1 MSRSLLLLVVPLLS
15 FVPRTS
21 TAQSD
26 AVPLPRTSAAPSD
39 AAPLPTHVGEAE
51 REQARHLYDEAIQS
65 GKRGDYRKA
74 KASLVAAWSLIKT
87 WEIAVNLG
95 SAEMRLGQYR
105 AAAEHLAWGIRD
117 CAAKEGETYPPLV
130 KAKALLNEA
139 AGHVGQVKLLADE
152 PGASIFVDDE
162 VVGRSPLSDP
172 LYLEPGDH
180 VITARPAN
188 PERASLR
195 LEVHVQPGDALES
208 YLRFASAGVTKTA
221 DPEEP
226 ALPVSGES
234 NKLEART
241 VVPLTLGGLAVI
253 AGGVGLAFSIKASA
267 AEDAAADWALR
278 TGGNCDVPNAAC
290 AGLADA
296 RERRNDAN
304 RIANVAWISAG
315 AFGVSALVTALF
327 WPKATSSVAKANL
340 RIGPRAMDDLR
351 GVTVMGTF
359 E

>member
-1 MSRSLLLLVVPLLS
+1 MTRSSLLLVVPLLS
-15 FVPRTS
+15 L
-21 TAQSD
+21 
-26 AVPLPRTSAAPSD
+26 LPRTSAAQSD
-39 AAPLPTHVGEAE
+39 APPLPTHVGEAE
-51 REQARHLYDEAIQS
+51 REQARHLYDEAIQY
-65 GKRGDYRKA
+65 GKRGEYRKA
-74 KASLVAAWSLIKT
+74 KASLMAAWSLIKT

-95 SAEMRLGQYR
+95 SAELRLGQYR

-117 CAAKEGETYPPLV
+117 CAVKEGETYPPLV
-130 KAKALLNEA
+130 KARALLADA

-152 PGASIFVDDE
+152 PGASIFVDEE
-162 VVGRSPLSDP
+162 VVGRTPLPDP
-172 LYLEPGDH
+172 LYLDPGDH
-180 VITARPAN
+180 VITARPAS

-195 LEVHVQPGDALES
+195 LEVRVQPGDALES
-208 YLRFASAGVTKTA
+208 YLRFANAGATKTA
-221 DPEEP
+221 DSETPP
-226 ALPVSGES
+226 IAGSGES

-241 VVPLTLGGLAVI
+241 VVPLALGGLSVI
-253 AGGVGLAFSIKASA
+253 AGGIGLAFSIKASA

-304 RIANVAWISAG
+304 RVANVAWISAG
-315 AFGVSALVTALF
+315 VFGVSALVTALF
-327 WPKATSSVAKANL
+327 WPKATPPVAKANL
-340 RIGPRAMDDLR
+340 RIVPRAGIDMQ